1 MSGVDLASWFE
12 SHASSVSVNLARYFA
27 GHKGDQFTGR
37 HFEHYA
43 AMGHPDRFV
52 PSDLLAIETL
62 SVSVPTE
69 VAAQL
74 LIENNRFFSELL
86 ADIPANIDIWDVP
99 RSILDEES
107 PASEL
112 YRRLRT
118 LDDVAA
124 VKAGKLLAAKRPRL
138 IPIYDDFVSSELK
151 PPPGRFWLSM
161 HEQLSD
167 PAVRATID
175 TVCSS
180 APEHVSF
187 LRRIDVAIWMHVW
200 VRRNEPNPPGVIS

>member
-1 MSGVDLASWFE
+1 M
-12 SHASSVSVNLARYFA
+12 NLARYFA

-99 RSILDEES
+99 DPSSMRS
-107 PASEL
+107 P
-112 YRRLRT
+112 
-118 LDDVAA
+118 
-124 VKAGKLLAAKRPRL
+124 LLPSCIDACEPSMMWPR
-138 IPIYDDFVSSELK
+138 
-151 PPPGRFWLSM
+151 
-161 HEQLSD
+161 
-167 PAVRATID
+167 
-175 TVCSS
+175 
-180 APEHVSF
+180 
-187 LRRIDVAIWMHVW
+187 
-200 VRRNEPNPPGVIS
+200 